1 MNSEFFINII
11 RFFLLLLLQVAVFNN
26 MELFG
31 YINPYPYILFII
43 LYPVNNNRFL
53 FLILCFLLG
62 LSMDIFSNSGGVH
75 AAACVT
81 LGYLRHHL
89 FKIAFGLSYEYQ
101 TIKIPYASL
110 REQIIFVSL
119 CVLLHHTILFF
130 LEAFRL
136 DLFGNALLKVL
147 FSGIF
152 TSIFSVIIINL
163 FKANKK

>member
-1 MNSEFFINII
+1 MNSEFFVNII
-11 RFFLLLLLQVAVFNN
+11 RFFILLLLQVSVFNN

-31 YINPYPYILFII
+31 YINPYPYILFIV
-43 LYPVNNNRFL
+43 LYPVNNNRYL
-53 FLILCFLLG
+53 FLISCFLLG

-110 REQIIFVSL
+110 REQLIFVNL
-119 CVLLHHTILFF
+119 CVVVQHTILFF
-130 LEAFRL
+130 LEAFRF
-136 DLFGNALLKVL
+136 DLFGNAL
-147 FSGIF
+147 
-152 TSIFSVIIINL
+152 
-163 FKANKK
+163 